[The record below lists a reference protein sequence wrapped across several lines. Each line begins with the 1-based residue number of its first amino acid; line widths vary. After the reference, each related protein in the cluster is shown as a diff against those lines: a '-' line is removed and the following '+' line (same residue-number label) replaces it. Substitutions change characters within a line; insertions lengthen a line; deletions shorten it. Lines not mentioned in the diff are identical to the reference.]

1 MIPGWPA
8 GEVGLGC
15 ALLVDSACTIRDAQ
29 GAPLDGD
36 QFCELLQDIAELVSA
51 YVHRADEQKPHI
63 LIAHVG
69 G

>member
-15 ALLVDSACTIRDAQ
+15 ALLVDQACAVRDAR
-29 GAPLDGD
+29 GEPMDGD
-36 QFCELLQDIAELVSA
+36 DFCELLQDIAELVSS
-51 YVHRADEQKPHI
+51 YVHKDEDQKPHI
-63 LIAHVG
+63 LIAHIG